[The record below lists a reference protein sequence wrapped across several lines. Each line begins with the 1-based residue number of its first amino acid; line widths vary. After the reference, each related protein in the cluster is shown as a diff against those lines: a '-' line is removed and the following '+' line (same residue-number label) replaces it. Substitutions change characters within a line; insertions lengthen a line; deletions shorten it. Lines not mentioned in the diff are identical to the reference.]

1 MPPRLVSAIYT
12 LAAIAVLWA
21 CVDYAQHMVA
31 NFQAG
36 RWLGFAV
43 DLVIWLLG
51 LGMALALMRR
61 AGGK

>member
-1 MPPRLVSAIYT
+1 MPPRLSAAIYT
-12 LAAIAVLWA
+12 
-21 CVDYAQHMVA
+21 QHMVA

-36 RWLGFAV
+36 RWLAFAV

-61 AGGK
+61 ARGKG